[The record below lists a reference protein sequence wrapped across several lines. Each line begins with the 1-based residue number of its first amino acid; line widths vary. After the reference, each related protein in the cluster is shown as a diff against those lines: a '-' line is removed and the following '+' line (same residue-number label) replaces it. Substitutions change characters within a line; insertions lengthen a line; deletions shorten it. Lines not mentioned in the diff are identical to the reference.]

1 MPPAVLI
8 PARESIS
15 TAYTSCSA
23 AQPSITAHGRYR
35 AMADAPSWQPLPP
48 RRRKRQKSDT
58 TPSASAFE
66 QKAKANADAVAA
78 NVAQRAAANARGRP
92 EVAEATKKVMHGDYE
107 HLDHTADIQF
117 HAWGVDFEKALEAL
131 GCCLFDYVTE
141 ITSINETEEGTRTHE
156 IEGAD
161 MKKFIFRFLDE
172 LLYAFTGDDIACRTV
187 SVKVHQREPSF
198 KATVRTTG
206 EKFDLEKHPQGT
218 EVKAI
223 TYSAMQIHEKPDR
236 CDLYVIVDI

>member
-1 MPPAVLI
+1 
-8 PARESIS
+8 
-15 TAYTSCSA
+15 
-23 AQPSITAHGRYR
+23 
-35 AMADAPSWQPLPP
+35 MADAPSWQPLPP

-58 TPSASAFE
+58 TTDTVSAFE
-66 QKAKANADAVAA
+66 QKAKANAEAVAA

-107 HLDHTADIQF
+107 HLDHTADVQF

-141 ITSINETEEGTRTHE
+141 ITSINETEEGARTHE

-198 KATVRTTG
+198 KATVKTTG

>member
-1 MPPAVLI
+1 
-8 PARESIS
+8 
-15 TAYTSCSA
+15 
-23 AQPSITAHGRYR
+23 
-35 AMADAPSWQPLPP
+35 MADAPSWQPLPP

-58 TPSASAFE
+58 TDQVSAFE
-66 QKAKANADAVAA
+66 QKAKANAEAVAA

-107 HLDHTADIQF
+107 HLDHTADVQF
-117 HAWGVDFEKALEAL
+117 HAWGSNFEKALEAL

-141 ITSINETEEGTRTHE
+141 ITSINETEEGARTHE

-187 SVKVHQREPSF
+187 SVKLHSRDPF
-198 KATVRTTG
+198 KATVTTTG

-223 TYSAMQIHEKPDR
+223 TYSAMRVTEAEGRTDV
-236 CDLYVIVDI
+236 LVIVDI